1 MLNVNSDIQS
11 MRSGAS
17 AATATSGINQP
28 EVTSALD
35 LQLVKSTAPSASW
48 TESTALPTPP
58 AGHSLVTPSVA
69 EDVLSKLF
77 GGISGEVRSR
87 TEGTEPQRS
96 TQNASSGYP
105 YLSQVNNVDPQ
116 AMMMM
121 VTLLSLDASAQ
132 KVASM
137 KNSNEIYTD
146 GQNKA
151 LDNKTL
157 EFKKQLE
164 EQQKA
169 EEKAQKSKI
178 LGQVFGWLGVAVTA
192 IAAIFN
198 PALWAV
204 VAVSATAMA
213 LQTAVDVMGDKAP
226 QALKTAAQVFGGV
239 SIAAS
244 ILTAGIGGVSSLMS
258 KVGDVANKVGDVAN
272 KVGSNIVKTVTKL
285 ADVFVENVVSK
296 VAATANGFTTSA
308 RSIGTTVLNNDSAQY
323 SILAQ
328 LSAYAVQNLT
338 RQSENLGESAKVELD
353 KAAAELRNQAS
364 YLQNA
369 SQLISDSAR
378 VNSRIVSGRV

>member
-11 MRSGAS
+11 VMSGVS
-17 AATATSGINQP
+17 AATTTSGINQP
-28 EVTSALD
+28 GGSSALD
-35 LQLVKSTAPSASW
+35 LQLVKSAAPLASW

-77 GGISGEVRSR
+77 GGISGDVMSR
-87 TEGTEPQRS
+87 TSGTEPQSS
-96 TQNASSGYP
+96 TQSTTSGYP
-105 YLSQVNNVDPQ
+105 YLSQVNKVDPQ
-116 AMMMM
+116 TMMMM
-121 VTLLSLDASAQ
+121 ATRLSLDASAQ

-137 KNSNEIYTD
+137 KNSNEIYKD
-146 GQNKA
+146 GQNQA
-151 LDNKTL
+151 LENKTL

-178 LGQVFGWLGVAVTA
+178 VGQVFGWLGVAVTA
-192 IAAIFN
+192 VAAIFN

-226 QALKTAAQVFGGV
+226 QALKTAAQAFGGL
-239 SIAAS
+239 SLAAG

-258 KVGDVANKVGDVAN
+258 KVGDVAG
-272 KVGSNIVKTVTKL
+272 KVGSNIVKAVTTL
-285 ADVFVENVVSK
+285 ADTLVENVASK
-296 VAATANGFTTSA
+296 ISAVANGLTTSS
-308 RSIGTTVLNNDSAQY
+308 RSIGTTVLNNDAANHN
-323 SILAQ
+323 L
-328 LSAYAVQNLT
+328 LSQISSFVVENLT
-338 RQSENLGESAKVELD
+338 RQSESLSQSAKAELD
-353 KAAAELRNQAS
+353 KAALEVQNQANYIQS
-364 YLQNA
+364 A
-369 SQLISDSAR
+369 SKLISDSAR

>member
-258 KVGDVANKVGDVAN
+258 KVGDVANKVG
-272 KVGSNIVKTVTKL
+272 SNIVKTVTKL

-378 VNSRIVSGRV
+378 VNSRIV

>member
-198 PALWAV
+198 PPLWAV

-258 KVGDVANKVGDVAN
+258 KVGDVAN

>member
-58 AGHSLVTPSVA
+58 AGHSLVTPSAA

-178 LGQVFGWLGVAVTA
+178 VGQVFGWLGVAVTA

-244 ILTAGIGGVSSLMS
+244 ILTAGIGGVSSLMT
-258 KVGDVANKVGDVAN
+258 KVGDVAN

>member
-58 AGHSLVTPSVA
+58 AGHSLVTPSAA

-178 LGQVFGWLGVAVTA
+178 VGQVFGWLGVAVTA

-258 KVGDVANKVGDVAN
+258 KVGDVANKVG
-272 KVGSNIVKTVTKL
+272 SNIVKTVTKL

-338 RQSENLGESAKVELD
+338 RQSENLGENAKVELD

>member
-121 VTLLSLDASAQ
+121 VTQLSLDASAQ

-137 KNSNEIYTD
+137 KNSNEIYMD

-258 KVGDVANKVGDVAN
+258 KVGDVANKVG
-272 KVGSNIVKTVTKL
+272 SNIVKTVTKL

>member
-258 KVGDVANKVGDVAN
+258 KVGDVANKVG
-272 KVGSNIVKTVTKL
+272 SNIVKTVTKL

-338 RQSENLGESAKVELD
+338 RQSENLGESAKAELD

>member
-1 MLNVNSDIQS
+1 MLNINSDIQS

-58 AGHSLVTPSVA
+58 AGHSLVTPSAA

-178 LGQVFGWLGVAVTA
+178 VGQVFGWLGVAVTA

-198 PALWAV
+198 PTLWAV

-258 KVGDVANKVGDVAN
+258 KVGDVAN

>member
-258 KVGDVANKVGDVAN
+258 KVGDVANKVG
-272 KVGSNIVKTVTKL
+272 SNIVKTVTKL

-353 KAAAELRNQAS
+353 KAAAELRNQVS

>member
-198 PALWAV
+198 PALYAV

-258 KVGDVANKVGDVAN
+258 KVGDVAN

>member
-1 MLNVNSDIQS
+1 
-11 MRSGAS
+11 
-17 AATATSGINQP
+17 
-28 EVTSALD
+28 
-35 LQLVKSTAPSASW
+35 
-48 TESTALPTPP
+48 
-58 AGHSLVTPSVA
+58 
-69 EDVLSKLF
+69 
-77 GGISGEVRSR
+77 SR

-151 LDNKTL
+151 MDNKTL

-213 LQTAVDVMGDKAP
+213 LQTAVDVMG
-226 QALKTAAQVFGGV
+226 
-239 SIAAS
+239 
-244 ILTAGIGGVSSLMS
+244 
-258 KVGDVANKVGDVAN
+258 
-272 KVGSNIVKTVTKL
+272 
-285 ADVFVENVVSK
+285 
-296 VAATANGFTTSA
+296 
-308 RSIGTTVLNNDSAQY
+308 
-323 SILAQ
+323 
-328 LSAYAVQNLT
+328 
-338 RQSENLGESAKVELD
+338 
-353 KAAAELRNQAS
+353 
-364 YLQNA
+364 
-369 SQLISDSAR
+369 
-378 VNSRIVSGRV
+378 

>member
-239 SIAAS
+239 SIAAN

-258 KVGDVANKVGDVAN
+258 KVGDVAN

>member
-178 LGQVFGWLGVAVTA
+178 VGQVFGWLGVAATA

-204 VAVSATAMA
+204 VVISATAMA
-213 LQTAVDVMGDKAP
+213 LQTAVDVMGDNAP
-226 QALKTAAQVFGGV
+226 QALKTAAQAFGGL
-239 SIAAS
+239 SLAAG
-244 ILTAGIGGVSSLMS
+244 ILTAGIGGVSSLIS
-258 KVGDVANKVGDVAN
+258 KVGDVAN
-272 KVGSNIVKTVTKL
+272 KVGSNIVKVVTTL
-285 ADVFVENVVSK
+285 ADTFVENVASK
-296 VAATANGFTTSA
+296 ISAVANGLTTSS
-308 RSIGTTVLNNDSAQY
+308 RSIGTTVLNNDAAHYNVLSQVSAF
-323 SILAQ
+323 
-328 LSAYAVQNLT
+328 AVENLT
-338 RQSENLGESAKVELD
+338 RQSEYLSQSAK
-353 KAAAELRNQAS
+353 AELEKATLELQNQANYIQS
-364 YLQNA
+364 A
-369 SQLISDSAR
+369 SLLMSDSAR

>member
-87 TEGTEPQRS
+87 TEGTEPQRI

-258 KVGDVANKVGDVAN
+258 KVGDVANKVG
-272 KVGSNIVKTVTKL
+272 SNIVKTVTKL

>member
-11 MRSGAS
+11 VMSGVS
-17 AATATSGINQP
+17 AATTTSGINQP
-28 EVTSALD
+28 GGSSALD
-35 LQLVKSTAPSASW
+35 LQLVKSAAPSASW

-77 GGISGEVRSR
+77 GGISGDVMSR
-87 TEGTEPQRS
+87 TSGTEPQSS
-96 TQNASSGYP
+96 TQSTTFGYP
-105 YLSQVNNVDPQ
+105 YLSQVNKVDPQ
-116 AMMMM
+116 TMMMM
-121 VTLLSLDASAQ
+121 ATLLSLDASAQ

-137 KNSNEIYTD
+137 KNSNEIYKD
-146 GQNKA
+146 GQNQA
-151 LDNKTL
+151 LENKTL

-178 LGQVFGWLGVAVTA
+178 VGQVFGWLGVAVTA
-192 IAAIFN
+192 VAAIFN

-226 QALKTAAQVFGGV
+226 QALKTAAQAFGGL
-239 SIAAS
+239 SLAAG

-258 KVGDVANKVGDVAN
+258 KVGDVAG
-272 KVGSNIVKTVTKL
+272 KVGSNIVKAVTTL
-285 ADVFVENVVSK
+285 ADTLVENVASK
-296 VAATANGFTTSA
+296 ISAVANGLTTSS
-308 RSIGTTVLNNDSAQY
+308 RSIGTTVLNNDAANHN
-323 SILAQ
+323 L
-328 LSAYAVQNLT
+328 LSQISSFVVENLT
-338 RQSENLGESAKVELD
+338 RQSESLSQSAKAELD
-353 KAAAELRNQAS
+353 KAALEVQNQANYIQS
-364 YLQNA
+364 A
-369 SQLISDSAR
+369 SKLISDSAR

>member
-58 AGHSLVTPSVA
+58 AGHSLVTPSAA

-178 LGQVFGWLGVAVTA
+178 VGQVFGWLGVAVTA

-258 KVGDVANKVGDVAN
+258 KVGDVANKVG
-272 KVGSNIVKTVTKL
+272 SNIVKTVTKL

-323 SILAQ
+323 STLAQ

>member
-11 MRSGAS
+11 MRFGAS

-58 AGHSLVTPSVA
+58 AGHSLATPSVA
-69 EDVLSKLF
+69 EDVLSKLL

-258 KVGDVANKVGDVAN
+258 KVGDVANKVG
-272 KVGSNIVKTVTKL
+272 SNIVKTVTKL

>member
-198 PALWAV
+198 PVLWAV
-204 VAVSATAMA
+204 VAVSATAMV

-258 KVGDVANKVGDVAN
+258 KVGDVAN

>member
-146 GQNKA
+146 GKIRRWIIKRWSLKSSSKNNRKP
-151 LDNKTL
+151 KRKH
-157 EFKKQLE
+157 KKVKFLVR
-164 EQQKA
+164 
-169 EEKAQKSKI
+169 S
-178 LGQVFGWLGVAVTA
+178 LVGW
-192 IAAIFN
+192 
-198 PALWAV
+198 
-204 VAVSATAMA
+204 
-213 LQTAVDVMGDKAP
+213 
-226 QALKTAAQVFGGV
+226 
-239 SIAAS
+239 AS
-244 ILTAGIGGVSSLMS
+244 
-258 KVGDVANKVGDVAN
+258 
-272 KVGSNIVKTVTKL
+272 
-285 ADVFVENVVSK
+285 
-296 VAATANGFTTSA
+296 
-308 RSIGTTVLNNDSAQY
+308 R
-323 SILAQ
+323 
-328 LSAYAVQNLT
+328 
-338 RQSENLGESAKVELD
+338 
-353 KAAAELRNQAS
+353 
-364 YLQNA
+364 
-369 SQLISDSAR
+369 
-378 VNSRIVSGRV
+378 

>member
-258 KVGDVANKVGDVAN
+258 KVGDVANKVG
-272 KVGSNIVKTVTKL
+272 SNIVKTVTKL

-296 VAATANGFTTSA
+296 IAATANGFTTSA

>member
-116 AMMMM
+116 AMRMM

-258 KVGDVANKVGDVAN
+258 KVGDVANKVG
-272 KVGSNIVKTVTKL
+272 SNIVKTVTKL